1 LLPRYRGTPGST
13 SYKGFL
19 YEYRKEKMDKRLYKL
34 IQNSKTKAFLRNQE
48 VYCEKCFENFGD
60 KYTLDLHHSVIGDPH
75 SDCRT
80 PKSIPLTPQRNF
92 NGAVVWRVTF

>member
-1 LLPRYRGTPGST
+1 MST
-13 SYKGFL
+13 
-19 YEYRKEKMDKRLYKL
+19 ERIKMAKKIYKL
-34 IQNSKTKAFLRNQE
+34 IQNPHTKAFLRNRE

-60 KYTLDLHHSVIGDPH
+60 EYTLDIHRTVSGDPQ
-75 SDCRT
+75 SDCIY

>member
-1 LLPRYRGTPGST
+1 MST
-13 SYKGFL
+13 
-19 YEYRKEKMDKRLYKL
+19 ERIEMAKRLYKL
-34 IQNSKTKAFLRNQE
+34 IQNPKTKAFLRNRE

-60 KYTLDLHHSVIGDPH
+60 EQTLNIHRSVIGDPH

-92 NGAVVWRVTF
+92 TGAVVWRVTF